1 MNKPHNKSTSER
13 LKFRQPD
20 KKSLIQGGIVVFIIA
35 CTPFIYYAYESFPA
49 DTSVW
54 ETSFFTFTTK
64 YPNLNQY
71 AWFLTGKIIPVILLL
86 IWFFTCKHW
95 WHWIILVPLSM
106 YIFQLFNILKQ
117 NINADEVEIIYV
129 IPIMM
134 VLVPFVYLIRAKLFS
149 QMRSDDL
156 KSFEEEL
163 LQRRSFW
170 DQIKDLFR

>member
-1 MNKPHNKSTSER
+1 MNKPHNKSTREP

-20 KKSLIQGGIVVFIIA
+20 RKSLIQGGIIVFIMA
-35 CTPFIYYAYESFPA
+35 CTPFIYYSYESFP
-49 DTSVW
+49 DNTQVW
-54 ETSFFTFTTK
+54 ETFLFTFTTK
-64 YPNLNQY
+64 YPSLYQY

-117 NINADEVEIIYV
+117 NFDVDEVEIVYV
-129 IPIMM
+129 IPLMM
-134 VLVPFVYLIRAKLFS
+134 ILVPFVYLIRAKLFS

-163 LQRRSFW
+163 LQKRSFW
-170 DQIKDLFR
+170 TQIKDLFR